1 MQAQVQVLTLQFRIR
16 SMPERRKWSVAYAE
30 MDLSKALRM
39 WSWLSIWRMEMSDRC
54 TLGKY
59 LIMSSKIC
67 TQKATFSRQHRAVT
81 DSCSEMDTSMCR
93 WKA

>member
-1 MQAQVQVLTLQFRIR
+1 
-16 SMPERRKWSVAYAE
+16 MPERRKWSVAYAE

-39 WSWLSIWRMEMSDRC
+39 WSWLSICRMEISERC

-67 TQKATFSRQHRAVT
+67 TQKATFTKQQGTITANRL
-81 DSCSEMDTSMCR
+81 
-93 WKA
+93 